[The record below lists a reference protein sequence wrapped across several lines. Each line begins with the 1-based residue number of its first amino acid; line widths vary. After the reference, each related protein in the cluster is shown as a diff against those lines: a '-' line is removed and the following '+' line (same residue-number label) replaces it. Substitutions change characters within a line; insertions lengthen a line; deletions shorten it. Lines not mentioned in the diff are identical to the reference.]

1 MNLIRSKKSEFVP
14 VSFRSLVDQF
24 FDDEI
29 GLSSRSNYLPAVD
42 ILETE
47 KAFEIQ
53 VSAPGMKKEDFQLD
67 LNDQYLT
74 ISGERKFTR
83 DEKVQKYHRQEMSFG
98 AFTRT
103 FHLPENVAASKIEA
117 SYKDGILTVI
127 VPKDEHKTLRT
138 SIKVS

>member
-24 FDDEI
+24 FDDEL
-29 GLSSRSNYLPAVD
+29 GLPGRSNYLPAVD

-74 ISGERKFTR
+74 ISGERKSIR
-83 DEKVQKYHRQEMSFG
+83 DEKVQKY
-98 AFTRT
+98 
-103 FHLPENVAASKIEA
+103 
-117 SYKDGILTVI
+117 
-127 VPKDEHKTLRT
+127 
-138 SIKVS
+138 